1 PLSAKQKIGLEEL
14 LENILLVAELADLKA
29 NPDKL
34 STGVIIES
42 RLDKQQGPT
51 ATLLVQE
58 GTLNVGDFILV
69 GEASGKIRAMVNERG
84 ETVEAAGPAAP
95 VVVTGLSIVPP
106 AGEPFEEVATEQE
119 A

>member
-1 PLSAKQKIGLEEL
+1 SAKQKIGLDDL

-34 STGVIIES
+34 SKGVIIES

-58 GTLNVGDFILV
+58 GTLNVGDFILS
-69 GEASGKIRAMVNERG
+69 GEVSGKIRAMFDEHG
-84 ETVEAAGPAAP
+84 KAIDAAGPATP
-95 VVVTGLSIVPP
+95 VVITGLSDVPP
-106 AGEPFEEVATEQE
+106 AGE
-119 A
+119 